1 MTAMRTVLIIP
12 VLYVLAR
19 APQVGALLVAAG
31 LAGLIGRSGM
41 PIASGLTVMAIA
53 ALGVMAVGL
62 ALALPYLPAGPTAR
76 SSGPPTP

>member
-1 MTAMRTVLIIP
+1 MTMRTVLLIP

-19 APQVGALLVAAG
+19 APRVGGLLVAAG

-41 PIASGLTVMAIA
+41 PLVSGLAVVAIA

-62 ALALPYLPAGPTAR
+62 ALVLPYLPAGPAAR
-76 SSGPPTP
+76 RSGNPAP

>member
-1 MTAMRTVLIIP
+1 MRSLIILP

-19 APQVGALLVAAG
+19 APQIGALLVVAG

-41 PIASGLTVMAIA
+41 PLAAGLTVMAIA

-62 ALALPYLPAGPTAR
+62 ALALPYLPATR
-76 SSGPPTP
+76 SSGRPAP

>member
-1 MTAMRTVLIIP
+1 MRTVLIIP

-31 LAGLIGRSGM
+31 LVSMIGQSGM
-41 PIASGLTVMAIA
+41 PLVSGLVVMVIA

-62 ALALPYLPAGPTAR
+62 ALALPYLTYAR
-76 SSGPPTP
+76 SSGPPSS

>member
-1 MTAMRTVLIIP
+1 MRTMLIVP

-19 APQVGALLVAAG
+19 APQVGGLLVVAG

-41 PIASGLTVMAIA
+41 PIVSGLTVLAIA

-62 ALALPYLPAGPTAR
+62 ALALPHLPAAR

>member
-1 MTAMRTVLIIP
+1 MRTVLIVP

-19 APQVGALLVAAG
+19 ARQVGALLVASG

-41 PIASGLTVMAIA
+41 PLVSGLTVAAIV

-62 ALALPYLPAGPTAR
+62 ALALPYLPAGPVAR